1 MKLKVCGM
9 RLTEN
14 IGALAALTPDYMGF
28 IFWVPSSRF
37 VDGPTPSLSNSIKK
51 TGVFVDASIDYIET
65 IIKEHQL
72 QAVQLHGKEAPEYCS
87 YVQSLEVEV
96 IKAFSIK
103 DQFDFKIL
111 APYESSCDFYLFDT
125 KGELPGGNGYGFD
138 WQLLKEY
145 PSQKPFFLSGGI
157 GLKNIKA
164 IRELEK
170 IKLPLY
176 AIDVNSAFESTP
188 GVKKID
194 ELTQFKN
201 ELYEL

>member
-1 MKLKVCGM
+1 M
-9 RLTEN
+9 RETEN
-14 IGALAALTPDYMGF
+14 IEALAALTPNYMGF
-28 IFWVPSSRF
+28 IFWAPSSRF
-37 VDGPTPSLSNSIKK
+37 VDGATPNLPKSIKK

-65 IIKEHQL
+65 TIKEHQL

-87 YVQSLEVEV
+87 CVQSLGIEV

-103 DQFDFKIL
+103 DHFDFTSL
-111 APYESSCDFYLFDT
+111 DLYENCCDFYLFDT

-157 GLKNIKA
+157 GLENIKA
-164 IRELEK
+164 IWELEK
-170 IKLPLY
+170 ISLPLY
-176 AIDVNSAFESTP
+176 AIDVNSTFESAP

>member
-1 MKLKVCGM
+1 M
-9 RLTEN
+9 RETEN
-14 IGALAALTPDYMGF
+14 IEALAALTPDYIGF
-28 IFWVPSSRF
+28 IFWAPSSRF
-37 VDGPTPSLSNSIKK
+37 IEGTTPVLPQHIKK

-65 IIKEHQL
+65 NIKEHQL

-87 YVQSLEVEV
+87 YVQSLGVEV

-125 KGELPGGNGYGFD
+125 KGKLPGGNGYGFD

-157 GLKNIKA
+157 GLENIKA

-170 IKLPLY
+170 TSLPLY
-176 AIDVNSAFESTP
+176 AIDVNSAFESAP

>member
-1 MKLKVCGM
+1 M

-14 IGALAALTPDYMGF
+14 IEALAALTPDYMGF
-28 IFWVPSSRF
+28 IFWTPSSRF
-37 VDGPTPSLSNSIKK
+37 VDGPTPSLSKNIKK

-65 IIKEHQL
+65 IIKEHLL
-72 QAVQLHGKEAPEYCS
+72 QAVQLHGKEAPEYCT
-87 YVQSLEVEV
+87 YVQSLKVEV

-111 APYESSCDFYLFDT
+111 TPYESSCDFYLFDT

-145 PSQKPFFLSGGI
+145 PYQKPFFLSGGI

>member
-1 MKLKVCGM
+1 M

-14 IGALAALTPDYMGF
+14 IEALAALTPDYMGF
-28 IFWVPSSRF
+28 IFWTPSSRF
-37 VDGPTPSLSNSIKK
+37 VDGPTPSLSKNIKK

-170 IKLPLY
+170 IKSPLY

>member
-1 MKLKVCGM
+1 M

-14 IGALAALTPDYMGF
+14 IEALAALTPDYMGF
-28 IFWVPSSRF
+28 IFWAPSSRF
-37 VDGPTPSLSNSIKK
+37 VDGPTPNLSKSIKK
-51 TGVFVDASIDYIET
+51 TGIFVDASIDYIET

-125 KGELPGGNGYGFD
+125 NGELPGGNGYGFD
-138 WQLLKEY
+138 WQLLKKY

-157 GLKNIKA
+157 GLKKIKA

-170 IKLPLY
+170 ISLPLF
-176 AIDVNSAFESTP
+176 AIDVNSAFESAP

>member
-1 MKLKVCGM
+1 M
-9 RLTEN
+9 RETEN
-14 IGALAALTPDYMGF
+14 IEALAALTPDYMGF
-28 IFWVPSSRF
+28 IFWAPSSRF
-37 VDGPTPSLSNSIKK
+37 IEGTTPVLPQHIKK

-65 IIKEHQL
+65 NIKEHQL

-111 APYESSCDFYLFDT
+111 VPYESSCDFYLFDT
-125 KGELPGGNGYGFD
+125 KGKLPGGNGYGFD

-157 GLKNIKA
+157 GLENIKA
-164 IRELEK
+164 IWELEK
-170 IKLPLY
+170 TNLPLY
-176 AIDVNSAFESTP
+176 AIDVNSAFESAP